1 LKAAKTV
8 GTEVLS
14 VGDVIVAALPEQVPP
29 GREQKGYRPVIV
41 VGVPEALGTPR
52 YPMLLVIPLTT
63 NRGQSWAMD
72 CPALYPVLA
81 VGEGALP
88 TSSIALLDQVRSL
101 DKSRVKRYI
110 GTLTPQQ
117 YQPILN
123 GLSKMMNFANLG

>member
-1 LKAAKTV
+1 V
-8 GTEVLS
+8 GSDVLS
-14 VGDVIVAALPEQVPP
+14 VGDIIVATLPEQVPP

-63 NRGQSWAMD
+63 NRRQQWAIE

-81 VGEGALP
+81 AGEGSLP

-101 DKSRVKRYI
+101 DKTRVSRYI
-110 GTLTPQQ
+110 GTLTNEQC
-117 YQPILN
+117 QPILN
-123 GLSKMMNFANLG
+123 GLSKMINPAKLG

>member
-41 VGVPEALGTPR
+41 VGVPGALGTPR

-63 NRGQSWAMD
+63 NRDQSWAMD

-81 VGEGALP
+81 AGEGALP